1 MGVKV
6 VGLGGCGRNSLNALI
21 DLGFDSSCALNID
34 TDINAKSA
42 SKAPFLQ
49 IGSAVCCGRGAV
61 ESSVG
66 LAAAKESEDDI
77 VKELSGAEVLI
88 FVAGLGGGTG
98 AGALPFI
105 ATRVSA
111 KTTVIAVMPPKIES
125 TRRKE
130 RAKAALANLR
140 ATIGDESLHFVE
152 MADGTPATIFD
163 RTDVTVAERI
173 AALIAEATV
182 IS

>member
-42 SKAPFLQ
+42 SAAPFLQ
-49 IGSAVCCGRGAV
+49 IGSAVCHGRGAV
-61 ESSVG
+61 EPSVG
-66 LAAAKESEDDI
+66 LAAAKESEDAI

-88 FVAGLGGGTG
+88 FIAGLGGGTG

-105 ATRVSA
+105 VSLVSV
-111 KTTVIAVMPPKIES
+111 KTTVLAVMPAKIEGN
-125 TRRKE
+125 RR
-130 RAKAALANLR
+130 RARAEAALANFR
-140 ATIGDESLHFVE
+140 AAVGKDNVHVIE
-152 MADGTPATIFD
+152 MAEGTPATIFD
-163 RTDVTVAERI
+163 RTDKTVAGKI
-173 AALIAEATV
+173 KALLAGSPA
-182 IS
+182 S